1 MDSLSSRKSG
11 FRLKN
16 LSWLHFYFLI
26 LIVFSFLIRIYLA
39 SNLPGFLGDQN
50 FFVNWMETVGKYGLA
65 DVYAYGDGVNYP
77 PFFLALLGIY
87 GKVLAAFN
95 LQAVAGDVLVRLPPI
110 LFDIVAIIIL
120 AIASKK
126 IANPFIRAILV
137 IFLALNPAVLLDGP
151 IWGQIDM
158 LHAILMV
165 CSILLLVSNPL
176 LSGAIFAIA
185 LLAKF
190 QSIVIAPV
198 FAIYFLKV
206 MWEKR
211 EFKQLFK
218 YILGFCIPL
227 VIIGAYFAVHGTLYA
242 MLQHGYLSAVG
253 TFPTVTLN
261 AMNIWYYIIGTTPDV
276 SDSIIILPHLSLKRV
291 GVLILAAAVLL
302 AWLYVF
308 FNRKCSTVVL
318 LKASTFI
325 CFAFYML
332 PTQMHERYSFPTLI
346 FVIFVLLYDIKWTG
360 ITLGLTFA
368 ISLNLMFVLYSRENN
383 MAMFIA
389 TLNCFVF
396 YSMGKALL
404 KDYSDDIESLVSKY
418 NKE

>member
-1 MDSLSSRKSG
+1 MNILSSREGG

-39 SNLPGFLGDQN
+39 SNLPGFLGDQD

-65 DVYAYGDGVNYP
+65 DVYGYGYGVNYP
-77 PFFLALLGIY
+77 PFFLAILGIY

-95 LQAVAGDVLVRLPPI
+95 LQAVAGDVLVRIPPI
-110 LFDIVAIIIL
+110 LFDMVAIIIL

-126 IANPFIRAILV
+126 IENPFIRAILV
-137 IFLALNPAVLLDGP
+137 TFLALNPAVLLDGP

-176 LSGAIFAIA
+176 LSGVIFAIA

-211 EFKQLFK
+211 EFKPLFK

-227 VIIGAYFAVHGTLYA
+227 LIFGVYFAIHGTFYD
-242 MLQHGYLSAVG
+242 MLQQGYLSAVG

-291 GVLILAAAVLL
+291 GLLILAVAVFL

-368 ISLNLMFVLYSRENN
+368 ISLNLIFVLYSRENN

-404 KDYSDDIESLVSKY
+404 KDYSDNIESLITKY
-418 NKE
+418 NKG

>member
-1 MDSLSSRKSG
+1 MNILSSREGG

-39 SNLPGFLGDQN
+39 SNLPGFLGDQD

-65 DVYAYGDGVNYP
+65 DVYGYGYGVNYP
-77 PFFLALLGIY
+77 PFFLAILGIY

-95 LQAVAGDVLVRLPPI
+95 LQAVAGDVLVRIPPI
-110 LFDIVAIIIL
+110 LFDMVAIIIL

-126 IANPFIRAILV
+126 IENPFIRAILV
-137 IFLALNPAVLLDGP
+137 TFLALNPAVLLDGP

-176 LSGAIFAIA
+176 LSGVIFAIA

-211 EFKQLFK
+211 EFKPLFK

-227 VIIGAYFAVHGTLYA
+227 LIFGVYFVVHGTFYD
-242 MLQHGYLSAVG
+242 MLQQGYLSAVG

-261 AMNIWYYIIGTTPDV
+261 AMNIWYYIIGITPDV

-291 GVLILAAAVLL
+291 GLLILAVAVFL

-368 ISLNLMFVLYSRENN
+368 ISLNLIFVLYSRENN

-404 KDYSDDIESLVSKY
+404 KDYSDNIESLITKY
-418 NKE
+418 NKG

>member
-1 MDSLSSRKSG
+1 MDAISGRKSH

-16 LSWLHFYFLI
+16 LGWLNLYFLI

-39 SNLPGFLGDQN
+39 SNLPGFLGDQAY
-50 FFVNWMETVGKYGLA
+50 FINWMETVGKYGLA
-65 DVYAYGDGVNYP
+65 DVYAHGDAVNYP
-77 PFFLALLGIY
+77 PFFLVLLGIY
-87 GKVLAAFN
+87 GKVLAALN
-95 LQAVAGDVLVRLPPI
+95 LQVVPGDVLSRLLPI
-110 LFDIVAIIIL
+110 LFDMVAIIIF

-126 IANPFIRAILV
+126 INNPFIRAILV
-137 IFLALNPAVLLDGP
+137 TFLALNPAILLDGA

-158 LHAILMV
+158 LHGILMV
-165 CSILLLVSNPL
+165 CSILLLVPNPL
-176 LSGAIFAIA
+176 LSGSIFAIA

-198 FAIYFLKV
+198 FAIYFLKII
-206 MWEKR
+206 WEKWG
-211 EFKQLFK
+211 FKQLFK

-227 VIIGAYFAVHGTLYA
+227 IIIGTYFAVHGTLYA
-242 MLQHGYLSAVG
+242 MLEHGYLSAVG

-276 SDSIIILPHLSLKRV
+276 SDSVIILPHLSLKRV
-291 GVLILAAAVLL
+291 GVLILAVAVLL
-302 AWLYVF
+302 AWMYVF
-308 FNRKCSTVVL
+308 FNRKNSTAVL
-318 LKASTFI
+318 LKAATFI

-332 PTQMHERYSFPTLI
+332 PTQMHERYSFPTI
-346 FVIFVLLYDIKWTG
+346 VFVIFVLLYDVKWTG
-360 ITLGLTFA
+360 IALGLTFA
-368 ISLNLMFVLYSRENN
+368 ISLNLMYVLYSRENN

-404 KDYSDDIESLVSKY
+404 KEYSDKIESLVATY

>member
-1 MDSLSSRKSG
+1 MDGLSGRKRG

-16 LSWLHFYFLI
+16 LSWIHFYFLI

-39 SNLPGFLGDQN
+39 SNLPGFLGDQD
-50 FFVNWMETVGKYGLA
+50 FFVNWMETVRKYGLA
-65 DVYAYGDGVNYP
+65 DVYAHGYGVNYP
-77 PFFLALLGIY
+77 PFFLAILGIY
-87 GKVLAAFN
+87 GKILAAFN

-137 IFLALNPAVLLDGP
+137 TFLALNPAVLLDGP

-176 LSGAIFAIA
+176 LSGVIFAIA

-227 VIIGAYFAVHGTLYA
+227 LIFGVYFAVHGTFYA
-242 MLQHGYLSAVG
+242 MLQQGYLSAVG

-276 SDSIIILPHLSLKRV
+276 SDSIIILPHFSLKRV
-291 GVLILAAAVLL
+291 GLLILAVAVFL

-308 FNRKCSTVVL
+308 FNRKSSTVVL

-368 ISLNLMFVLYSRENN
+368 ISLNLIFVLYSRENN

-396 YSMGKALL
+396 YYMGKALL
-404 KDYSDDIESLVSKY
+404 KDYSDDIKSLVIKY
-418 NKE
+418 NKG